1 MKLNKLVVIGF
12 IILITLVNLGIY
24 MNMVITNKINKIES
38 TQPSVQVIEKSNS
51 DNITNNNY
59 DYSNDFNY
67 YTNNMDEKSQFE
79 EFKNQMEILKNK

>member
-1 MKLNKLVVIGF
+1 MKLNKLIVIGF

-24 MNMVITNKINKIES
+24 INMFITNKIES

>member
-1 MKLNKLVVIGF
+1 MKLNKLIVIGF
-12 IILITLVNLGIY
+12 IILITLVNLSIY
-24 MNMVITNKINKIES
+24 INMIITNKIES

>member
-1 MKLNKLVVIGF
+1 MKLNKLIVIGF

-24 MNMVITNKINKIES
+24 INMAITNKIES